1 MFSRS
6 QVRSVYPSGIL
17 IALASVLVVSSVIGM
32 WRVAASGLSVPEAGS
47 REQKGFSFQDPVLF
61 GKKIFLKSP
70 SPISSYISL
79 EGTGSQRG
87 LESQAEGNGAGSAWI
102 RPTVSPK
109 KMRAVLG
116 TKR

>member
-6 QVRSVYPSGIL
+6 QVLSVYPSGIL
-17 IALASVLVVSSVIGM
+17 IALASVLVSSVIGM
-32 WRVAASGLSVPEAGS
+32 WHVATSGISVPEAGS
-47 REQKGFSFQDPVLF
+47 REQKGFFFQDPVLF
-61 GKKIFLKSP
+61 GKKIFLESP

-79 EGTGSQRG
+79 EGNSSQRG
-87 LESQAEGNGAGSAWI
+87 LGSQAEGNGAGSAWN

-109 KMRAVLG
+109 KRSALLG